1 MQPNATRFWALVD
14 RCGCAASVAPPAPL
28 CSLAAEAEPAEIGM
42 IVAIDWA
49 PAEDWPGV
57 RMPFRE
63 PATAGGIEYRA
74 QDGATIAV
82 VQFTTTIEPKL

>member
-1 MQPNATRFWALVD
+1 
-14 RCGCAASVAPPAPL
+14 
-28 CSLAAEAEPAEIGM
+28 
-42 IVAIDWA
+42 
-49 PAEDWPGV
+49 
-57 RMPFRE
+57 MPFRE